1 MFEWDPREAQTNAE
15 KHGVTFDEAVTI
27 FLDANALD
35 GPDLQ
40 HSASEPRFRRL
51 GASIAGRVLMVV
63 YTVRSTSDVETIRII
78 SARRASREERAA
90 YHAPAPD

>member
-1 MFEWDPREAQTNAE
+1 M
-15 KHGVTFDEAVTI
+15 TI

-40 HSASEPRFRRL
+40 HSGSEARFRRL
-51 GASIAGRVLMVV
+51 GASIEGRVLMVV
-63 YTVRSTSDVETIRII
+63 YAVRSTNDVEAIRII

-90 YHAPAPD
+90 YHAPASH

>member
-1 MFEWDPREAQTNAE
+1 MVEWNPRKARANAA

-35 GPDLQ
+35 GRDVQ

-51 GASIAGRVLMVV
+51 GASVDSRVLMVV
-63 YTVRSTSDVETIRII
+63 YTVRRTSDVEAVPII
-78 SARRASREERAA
+78 SARRASREECAA
-90 YHAPAPD
+90 YHPTTAN